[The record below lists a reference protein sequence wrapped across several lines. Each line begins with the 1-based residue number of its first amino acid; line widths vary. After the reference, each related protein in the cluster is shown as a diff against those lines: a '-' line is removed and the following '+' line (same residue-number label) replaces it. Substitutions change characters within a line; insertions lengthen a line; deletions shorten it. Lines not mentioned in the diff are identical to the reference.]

1 MRTPRSLAAG
11 ASFATALLAT
21 ACADQA
27 PTSPTAVSPTLVTAP
42 AGPMCETATF
52 SQYSHGN
59 YVTSVTFPSF
69 NLAVTATAF
78 SDALGAV
85 PGQARAFSTDHIS
98 TSPNEGTDM
107 EWNGAYARCPGC
119 EGLGTL
125 LVVQRLGTSAVLDNN
140 PGGILTLSGFPSAG
154 EFYVKSFTSVDDDL
168 TEPPMRLLVDGVQVA
183 QSTPMGDGSVQ
194 TVTAGSTPAIVS
206 SISFV
211 LGTAAR
217 NDGLASGGVDNITL
231 CQRVGGGCTRTIGY
245 WKTHAGFGPQA
256 DVLTQH
262 LPLWLGTAG
271 GSASTQVTTAA
282 QAVSILSQSQGP
294 SNGIVKLRA
303 QLLAAK
309 LNLASGAATAA
320 DLWTNIALADAFLAT
335 HAVASWSSLSAAQ
348 KAQVLAWQAFF
359 EGYNSGPLHC
369 D

>member
-1 MRTPRSLAAG
+1 MRTPRRMAAG
-11 ASFATALLAT
+11 ATLAAALLAT

-27 PTSPTAVSPTLVTAP
+27 PTSPVSANPTLVTTAP
-42 AGPMCETATF
+42 GPVCETATF

-59 YVTSVTFPSF
+59 YVTTVNFPSF
-69 NLAVTATAF
+69 NLAVTATAY

-85 PGQARAFSTDHIS
+85 AGQARAFSTDHVS
-98 TSPNEGTDM
+98 LSPNEGTDM
-107 EWNGAYARCPGC
+107 EWNGSYARCPGC

-125 LVVQRLGTSAVLDNN
+125 LIIQRLGTSAVLDNN
-140 PGGILTLSGFPSAG
+140 PGGMLTLSGFPAAG
-154 EFYVKSFTSVDDDL
+154 EFYVQSFTSVDDDL
-168 TEPPMRLLVDGVQVA
+168 DEPPMRLLVDGVQVA

-194 TVTAGSTPAIVS
+194 TVTASATPAISS
-206 SISFV
+206 SIAFI
-211 LGTAAR
+211 LGTATK

-262 LPLWLGTAG
+262 LPIWLGTAG
-271 GSASTQVTTAA
+271 GSASEQVTTAA
-282 QAVSILSQSQGP
+282 QAVAILSQSQGS

-303 QLLAAK
+303 QLLGAK
-309 LNLASGAATAA
+309 LNLAAGAATAT
-320 DLWTNIALADAFLAT
+320 DLWSNIALADAFLAT
-335 HAVASWSSLSAAQ
+335 HAVSSWSSLSSAE
-348 KAQVLAWQAFF
+348 KAQVLAWHGFF

-369 D
+369 G